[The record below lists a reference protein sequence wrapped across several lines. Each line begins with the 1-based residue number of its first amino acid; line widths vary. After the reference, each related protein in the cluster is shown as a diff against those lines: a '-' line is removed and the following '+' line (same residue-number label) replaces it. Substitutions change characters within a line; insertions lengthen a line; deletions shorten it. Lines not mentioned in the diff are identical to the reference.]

1 MLSSPQKKL
10 VLLAIFVL
18 GIALASVVLSWFMY
32 GVFNPYVALRKLLG
46 IAGFANVADAYS
58 GKPYT
63 DSPNPANM
71 ADTQSPA
78 LQNDNIIPADL
89 ALTLPSF
96 ADIVPSG
103 ETVDISGPLLKQR
116 QIVDRVNKNSSLD
129 LRGDIPNVYS
139 ETGAWLQSPYGA
151 TGVMNREIV
160 VQNQFGLSNNNAEQS
175 GVQNVMS
182 SNM

>member
-1 MLSSPQKKL
+1 M
-10 VLLAIFVL
+10 
-18 GIALASVVLSWFMY
+18 
-32 GVFNPYVALRKLLG
+32 
-46 IAGFANVADAYS
+46 
-58 GKPYT
+58 
-63 DSPNPANM
+63 DSA
-71 ADTQSPA
+71 
-78 LQNDNIIPADL
+78 
-89 ALTLPSF
+89 SF